1 MYEFNTDEELVNP
14 LGDQRSSSAD
24 LNLHNEQFRT
34 DSVVAKREKK
44 FEPNE
49 IIELDD
55 DYDDR
60 CREGPGPVNMRALD
74 SPKSV
79 DIKVSRKSSIFL
91 KEEKNDVV
99 PIETV
104 DLDDDDEESIQS
116 SVNMSDMDTTDTVEE
131 KPFFNY
137 NIGVSHS
144 SLNDVPC
151 TASQDISSI
160 SADFEM
166 TAVSQ
171 GSSNNYYVNCE
182 HCSLEE
188 IRSDRYIYHCSKFHA
203 EFFKD
208 AKVECTICGKLV
220 HHVLTNH
227 HARLFHDGET
237 SSNQS
242 SETPEGIKRES
253 FETSEDSKR
262 ESFEIS
268 EDSKRESFETSEDSK
283 RESYET
289 SEDSKRESFE
299 TSVDNKRESFE
310 TSEDSKRWSY
320 RLFFLEVSPERG
332 AKTSQSKCMKCLLC
346 KSGKLLHAA
355 SCKRHFKTYHVSNKK
370 YRKS

>member
-1 MYEFNTDEELVNP
+1 MYEFNNDEELVNP

-24 LNLHNEQFRT
+24 LNLHNEQLRT
-34 DSVVAKREKK
+34 YSVVAKREKK
-44 FEPNE
+44 FVPNE

-55 DYDDR
+55 DNDDG
-60 CREGPGPVNMRALD
+60 CREGPGPVNMRSLD
-74 SPKSV
+74 SSKLV
-79 DIKVSRKSSIFL
+79 DTKVSRTSSIFL
-91 KEEKNDVV
+91 KEEKNDV

-104 DLDDDDEESIQS
+104 DLDDDDEDSIQS

-131 KPFFNY
+131 KHFFND
-137 NIGVSHS
+137 NTGVSHS
-144 SLNDVPC
+144 SLEDVPC

-160 SADFEM
+160 SADFEK
-166 TAVSQ
+166 TAINLR
-171 GSSNNYYVNCE
+171 SSSYYYVNCE

-208 AKVECTICGKLV
+208 TKVECNICGKLV

-227 HARLFHDGET
+227 HARLFHDGEM

-242 SETPEGIKRES
+242 SETSEG
-253 FETSEDSKR
+253 SKR